1 MATKANLIID
11 QGTSY
16 YTSITIADEVGNV
29 FDLTDY
35 TGAAQMRKH
44 YTSSNSTNFT
54 VTLGGANGTVGLAL
68 SANATANLTAGRYV
82 YDVELTSTA
91 SGEVSRILE
100 GIVTI
105 TPNVTR

>member
-11 QGTSY
+11 QGASY
-16 YTSITIADEVGNV
+16 STTITITDDDGNII
-29 FDLTDY
+29 DLTNY

-44 YTSSNSTNFT
+44 YTSSNAINFT
-54 VTLGGANGTVGLAL
+54 VTLGGVEGTVALGL
-68 SANATANLTAGRYV
+68 SANATANAVAGRYV
-82 YDVELTSTA
+82 YDVELTHS
-91 SGEVSRILE
+91 SGQVSRILE